1 MGTAI
6 MASLLSR
13 AALATEKLSLRSTK
27 KVSNVLSPACVSVS
41 QKRDLSVHEHVSM
54 SLLKEAG
61 VPVPNFGVA
70 KSSDEAKKIAQDI
83 ATNDLVVKAQVLAGG
98 RGKGTFKGGY
108 KGGVKLVYSPE
119 EVEESAKGMI
129 GDFLITK
136 QTGSD
141 GRICNSVMITERKY
155 TRKEYYIAFMNE
167 RAFNGPVIIASS
179 EGGVNIEETAEKNP
193 DAIVKF
199 PIDVMQG
206 LSKEGALEVAAKL
219 GINPAKHEDV
229 AETLLNLYNLFL
241 TKDASMVEINPFAE
255 DNKGDFVCLDAKL
268 KFDDNAEFR
277 QKAVFDQR
285 DWTQEDQREVAAA
298 EYNLNYIALDG
309 DIGCMVNGA
318 GLAMAT
324 MDIIKLHG
332 GSPANFL
339 DVGGGAT
346 ANQVKEAFKI
356 ITGDPKVNAIM
367 VNIFGG
373 IMRCDVIA
381 EGIIAAAR
389 ELNLAT
395 PIVVRLQGTMVDEA
409 KVMIGSAGLKILPV
423 NDLDEA
429 ARLAVK
435 LSKIVEIAKE
445 AEINIK
451 FDTAGAGGLI
461 GI

>member
-1 MGTAI
+1 
-6 MASLLSR
+6 
-13 AALATEKLSLRSTK
+13 
-27 KVSNVLSPACVSVS
+27 
-41 QKRDLSVHEHVSM
+41 M

-61 VPVPNFGVA
+61 VPVPKFGVA
-70 KSSDEAKKIAQDI
+70 QSSAEAKKIAEDI
-83 ATNDLVVKAQVLAGG
+83 ATSDLVVKAQVLAGG
-98 RGKGTFKGGY
+98 RGKGSFRGGY
-108 KGGVKLVYSPE
+108 KGGVRLVYSPE
-119 EVEESAKGMI
+119 EVEEASAGMT

-136 QTGSD
+136 QTGAE
-141 GRICNSVMITERKY
+141 GRICNSVMVTERKY
-155 TRKEYYIAFMNE
+155 TRKEYYIAIMNE

-199 PIDVMQG
+199 PIDVMEG
-206 LSKEGALEVAAKL
+206 LSKEGAKDVAVKL
-219 GINPAKHEDV
+219 GINSAKIDDV
-229 AETLLNLYNLFL
+229 ADILLNLYNLFT

-255 DNKGDFVCLDAKL
+255 DNSGNFVCLDAKL

-285 DWTQEDQREVAAA
+285 DWSQEDQREVAAA

-356 ITGDPKVNAIM
+356 ITGDPKVNALL

-389 ELNLAT
+389 ELNLST
-395 PIVVRLQGTMVDEA
+395 PIVVRLQGTNVNEA
-409 KVMIGSAGLKILPV
+409 KVLIASSGMKILPV

-429 ARLAVK
+429 ARLSVK

-445 AEINIK
+445 AHVSIK
-451 FDTAGAGGLI
+451 FGTGDG
-461 GI
+461 

>member
-1 MGTAI
+1 

-13 AALATEKLSLRSTK
+13 VSCAAEKLALRSPK
-27 KVSNVLSPACVSVS
+27 KVASAACVSVN

-54 SLLKEAG
+54 SLLKDAG
-61 VPVPNFGVA
+61 VPVPKFGVA
-70 KSSDEAKKIAQDI
+70 KTAAEAKQIAVDI

-98 RGKGTFKGGY
+98 RGKGHFAGGA
-108 KGGVKLVYSPE
+108 KGGVRLVYSPE
-119 EVEESAKGMI
+119 EVEEASAGMI

-136 QTGSD
+136 QTGAD
-141 GRICNSVMITERKY
+141 GRICNSVMVTERKY
-155 TRKEYYIAFMNE
+155 TRKEFYIAFMNE
-167 RAFNGPVIIASS
+167 RSFNGPVCIASS
-179 EGGVNIEETAEKNP
+179 EGGVNIEEVAEKNP

-199 PIDVMQG
+199 PIDVKIG
-206 LSKEGALEVAAKL
+206 LELDGAKEIAKAVGIHTTKVDEVAQ
-219 GINPAKHEDV
+219 I
-229 AETLLNLYNLFL
+229 LLNLYDLF
-241 TKDASMVEINPFAE
+241 TSKDASMVEINPFAE
-255 DNKGDFVCLDAKL
+255 DSTGEFVCLDAKL

-285 DWTQEDQREVAAA
+285 DWSQEDKREVEAAN
-298 EYNLNYIALDG
+298 YNLNYIALDG

-346 ANQVKEAFKI
+346 ADQVKEAFKI
-356 ITGDPKVNAIM
+356 ITGDPKVNALL

-389 ELNLAT
+389 ELNLMT

-409 KVMIGSAGLKILPV
+409 KVLIASSGMKILPV

-445 AEINIK
+445 AHVSIK
-451 FDTAGAGGLI
+451 FGMDDGQ
-461 GI
+461 GIVPL